1 MVLCAEL
8 HIDLPD
14 YFGPV
19 ASHCNFLQLPTLTAL
34 KHLFAMSKILHVS
47 FTSPTFDFERDITI
61 DELIEVI
68 TEHVSI
74 YEEAATAIS
83 LVGSIYDSGSYEGTA
98 WRIWFVKRDPMPT
111 LH

>member
-1 MVLCAEL
+1 M
-8 HIDLPD
+8 
-14 YFGPV
+14 
-19 ASHCNFLQLPTLTAL
+19 QLPTLTAL
-34 KHLFAMSKILHVS
+34 SIFVDMSKILHVG
-47 FTSPTFDFERDITI
+47 FTSPTLDFERDITI

-68 TEHVSI
+68 TAHISI

-83 LVGSIYDSGSYEGTA
+83 LVGSIYDSGSYDGTG